1 MPTLTIGEVSKAFP
15 DGTRL
20 VNAIEALGV
29 DVGHRCGG
37 RARCT
42 TCRVTFEDGE
52 PEAITEAEAEKL
64 IEKGL
69 FGEARLSCQIV
80 LDRDMTVTPAMTLQ
94 SEGWSDTGPA
104 PAETIE
110 PDPTWTTRTEAAARD

>member
-1 MPTLTIGEVSKAFP
+1 MPTLTIGEVSQEFP
-15 DGTRL
+15 AGTRL

-52 PEAITEAEAEKL
+52 PEAMTEAEADKL
-64 IEKGL
+64 HDKGL
-69 FGEARLSCQIV
+69 FGDARLACQIV
-80 LDRDMTVTPAMTLQ
+80 LDHDMTVTPAMTLQ

-110 PDPTWTTRTEAAARD
+110 PEPTWTTRAAAARD

>member
-1 MPTLTIGEVSKAFP
+1 MPTLTVGEVSKEFP
-15 DGTRL
+15 EGTRL
-20 VNAIEALGV
+20 VLAIEALGV

-42 TCRVTFEDGE
+42 TCRCEFEQGE
-52 PEAITEAEAEKL
+52 PDAITQAEADKL
-64 IEKGL
+64 LDKEL
-69 FGEARLSCQIV
+69 LGEARLSCQIV
-80 LDRDMTVTPAMTLQ
+80 LDRDMKVRPMMTLQ

-110 PDPTWTTRTEAAARD
+110 PDPSWITVQEVAGAI